1 MTKYLLF
8 ALVVIS
14 SSCSKRTAGFNQF
27 FDDNREDATLAL
39 GVPKWAT
46 MPFINKEDRKVIR
59 DLSKGMKSMKVLI
72 AENPNITDKFKDYVA
87 APLYDQHLYIQDD
100 GEQIEIFTRTEDDNL
115 REIVLSILSDSDVVV
130 VAIQGKTNYQEFLNR
145 ISSQL

>member
-1 MTKYLLF
+1 
-8 ALVVIS
+8 
-14 SSCSKRTAGFNQF
+14 
-27 FDDNREDATLAL
+27 
-39 GVPKWAT
+39 
-46 MPFINKEDRKVIR
+46 
-59 DLSKGMKSMKVLI
+59 MKVLI
-72 AENPNITDKFKDYVA
+72 AENPNINDKFKDYVA